1 MNIHS
6 CPLPLP
12 GALDSPSRID
22 RTDKRDAL
30 LRAAIDTFAARG
42 FFNAQVAD
50 VARAAGVA
58 AGTVYLYFRGK
69 DDLLISIFERTMKE
83 AIADGRKSV
92 DGLTDPVERLRE
104 IARSHLGRLGRDR
117 ALAVVF
123 QVELR
128 QSTKFM
134 ERFSS
139 TQLREY
145 LGIIRD
151 VIADGQARQVFRTPI
166 SPTLAA
172 KLFFGALD
180 EMATNWILSRRK
192 YSLVAEAD
200 AIVDLFVGG
209 LAQRSTVAG
218 ARGHAGSTRIR
229 AVAVLGAGTMGAQI
243 AAHVANAGV
252 PVLLLD
258 VTRDAARDGL
268 RRAAGAQAGSVLH
281 ARTSRRSFAP
291 AASTTTLRGI
301 ASADWIIEAVV
312 ERLDVKQALF
322 ERVDRLRAPHAIV
335 SSNTSGIPI
344 AAIVEGR
351 SPAFRAHCARHALL
365 QSAALP
371 AAGRDH
377 PDAGHRSGGRRA
389 IVEFADRRL
398 GKGVVVAKDTPN
410 FIANHIGLFGV
421 MQIFKA
427 WASIRRG
434 ATRSRKSTR

>member
-1 MNIHS
+1 MPVATVRRTS
-6 CPLPLP
+6 T
-12 GALDSPSRID
+12 PSRID

-92 DGLTDPVERLRE
+92 DKLTDPVERLRE
-104 IARSHLGRLGRDR
+104 IARLHLGRLGRDR

-145 LGIIRD
+145 LGIIRN
-151 VIADGQARQVFRTPI
+151 VIADGQARQVFRAPI

-209 LAQRSTVAG
+209 LAQPR
-218 ARGHAGSTRIR
+218 
-229 AVAVLGAGTMGAQI
+229 
-243 AAHVANAGV
+243 
-252 PVLLLD
+252 
-258 VTRDAARDGL
+258 
-268 RRAAGAQAGSVLH
+268 
-281 ARTSRRSFAP
+281 
-291 AASTTTLRGI
+291 
-301 ASADWIIEAVV
+301 
-312 ERLDVKQALF
+312 
-322 ERVDRLRAPHAIV
+322 
-335 SSNTSGIPI
+335 
-344 AAIVEGR
+344 
-351 SPAFRAHCARHALL
+351 
-365 QSAALP
+365 
-371 AAGRDH
+371 
-377 PDAGHRSGGRRA
+377 
-389 IVEFADRRL
+389 
-398 GKGVVVAKDTPN
+398 
-410 FIANHIGLFGV
+410 
-421 MQIFKA
+421 
-427 WASIRRG
+427 
-434 ATRSRKSTR
+434 